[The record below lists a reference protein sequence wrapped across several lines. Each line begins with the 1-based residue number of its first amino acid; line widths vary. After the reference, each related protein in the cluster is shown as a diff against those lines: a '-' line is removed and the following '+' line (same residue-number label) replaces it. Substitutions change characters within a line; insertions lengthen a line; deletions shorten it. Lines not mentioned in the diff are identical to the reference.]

1 MVTNETIT
9 EPTVVDIR
17 AEALANDVFR
27 RVIRTGAHE
36 QVVLMTLHEGESIG
50 AEVHE
55 TTDQLFVFVDGAG
68 EARVGG
74 ESIAVE
80 DGDLVFVE
88 AGTRHD
94 IVNVGSTPLRLLT
107 VYAPPAHAPGT
118 VHRSKAEA
126 EAAEH

>member
-1 MVTNETIT
+1 MAPDDTIT

-17 AEALANDVFR
+17 AQALRNDVFR

-36 QVVLMTLHEGESIG
+36 QVVLMTLPEGESIG
-50 AEVHE
+50 AEVHA
-55 TTDQLFVFVDGAG
+55 TTDQLFVFMDGTG

-74 ESIAVE
+74 ETMPVE
-80 DGDLVFVE
+80 AGDLVFVE

-94 IVNVGSTPLRLLT
+94 IVNLGATPLRLIT

-118 VHRSKAEA
+118 IHRTKVEA

>member
-1 MVTNETIT
+1 MISDETTT

-17 AEALANDVFR
+17 EQALANDVFR

-36 QVVLMTLHEGESIG
+36 QVVLMTLGEGESIG
-50 AEVHE
+50 AEVHA
-55 TTDQLFVFVDGAG
+55 TTDQLFVFMDGTG

-74 ESIAVE
+74 ETMPVAA
-80 DGDLVFVE
+80 GDLVFVE

-94 IVNVGSTPLRLLT
+94 IVNRGSSPLRLIT

-118 VHRSKAEA
+118 IHRTKGEA

>member
-1 MVTNETIT
+1 MVSSEPIT

-17 AEALANDVFR
+17 GQALVNDVFR

-36 QVVLMTLHEGESIG
+36 QVVLMTLAEGESIG

-55 TTDQLFVFVDGAG
+55 TTDQLFVFMDGIG

-74 ESIAVE
+74 ETTPVAS
-80 DGDLVFVE
+80 GDLVFVE
-88 AGTRHD
+88 AGTRQD
-94 IVNVGSTPLRLLT
+94 IVNKGPSPLRLIT

-118 VHRSKAEA
+118 VHRTKSEA